1 MGSNFTYLS
10 FALLAN
16 AKEPIDCTDAGTVID
31 WRLAFLV
38 NAATVEVVVPP
49 TFIDPTPFTP
59 SGIVYEAPALAT
71 G

>member
-31 WRLAFLV
+31 WRLAFSV
-38 NAATVEVVVPP
+38 NAATVEVLVP
-49 TFIDPTPFTP
+49 TFIVPTPFTP
-59 SGIVYEAPALAT
+59 SGIAYDVPALAT